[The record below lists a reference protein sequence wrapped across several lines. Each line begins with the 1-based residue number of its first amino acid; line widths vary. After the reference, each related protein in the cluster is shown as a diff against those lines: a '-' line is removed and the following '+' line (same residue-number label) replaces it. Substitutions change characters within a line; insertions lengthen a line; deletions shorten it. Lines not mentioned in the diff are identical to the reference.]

1 MAKETKP
8 KDKEEAAKVE
18 PAADQPKA
26 KAKGKLPGWIW
37 YVVYGIAGVALIGA
51 VAFGTLLMMGG
62 KKTAEVAPTE
72 GATAQQHASADSTS
86 HVAAPADSMADSLA
100 KPEDSALLSE
110 AEIEKMLQSVEALDQ
125 PTAEDLAAAEGDS
138 LTAQERD
145 SAAAPEL
152 FKEEKEKLA
161 ARETEINR
169 RQKDLEVRE
178 QKLAQQLI
186 KLEQA
191 SSQKIIDLA
200 KLYDGMQPQ
209 AVAELLANL
218 DDTTV
223 VSIIPRMKPK
233 VASQVLQLM
242 PPPRAAS
249 ISKQIITLAKD

>member
-1 MAKETKP
+1 VAKETKP
-8 KDKEEAAKVE
+8 KDKEEAAKLE

-26 KAKGKLPGWIW
+26 KGKLKLPGWIW

-51 VAFGTLLMMGG
+51 VAFGTLLMLGG
-62 KKTAEVAPTE
+62 KKTADVAPAETASTE
-72 GATAQQHASADSTS
+72 QHASVDSASHETALADST
-86 HVAAPADSMADSLA
+86 ADSLA
-100 KPEDSALLSE
+100 ESQDSTQLSE

-125 PTAEDLAAAEGDS
+125 PTAEDMAAAEGDS

-152 FKEEKEKLA
+152 FKEEKDKLA
-161 ARETEINR
+161 AREAEIGR
-169 RQKDLEVRE
+169 RQKDLEMRE

-191 SSQKIIDLA
+191 ASQKIIDLA

-209 AVAELLANL
+209 SVAELLANL

>member
-8 KDKEEAAKVE
+8 KENAEATKAE

-37 YVVYGIAGVALIGA
+37 YVVYGIAGLVLIGG
-51 VAFGTLLMMGG
+51 VAFGTLLVLGG
-62 KKTAEVAPTE
+62 KKSAETQTTE
-72 GATAQQHASADSTS
+72 PAASEQHAS
-86 HVAAPADSMADSLA
+86 VDSMAHEGQPTDSMV
-100 KPEDSALLSE
+100 DSMAAPDDTLQLSE
-110 AEIEKMLQSVEALDQ
+110 SEIEKMLQAVEAMDQ

-161 ARETEINR
+161 AREAELTR
-169 RQKDLEVRE
+169 RQKDLEIRE
-178 QKLAQQLI
+178 QKLSQQMI